1 VENIMNQQRIQ
12 LFAAVAITAALTA
25 SASAQNPFPYTN
37 PAGAYQPQRPPVLSP
52 YLNLNNRG
60 NPAVN
65 YYNFVQPQLQLAQPF
80 VGNQG
85 PALPA
90 YQAGD
95 EAVLDPHDPTSIM
108 PRPSGH
114 PSTFNSTGAYFN
126 SLGTIGSGFGRP
138 GGGVQAPPTQIGRRR

>member
-1 VENIMNQQRIQ
+1 VEDIMKRQPI
-12 LFAAVAITAALTA
+12 LLLAAVAITAALA
-25 SASAQNPFPYTN
+25 APASAQNPYPYNTG
-37 PAGAYQPQRPPVLSP
+37 GAYQPQRPPVLSP

-85 PALPA
+85 PPLPA
-90 YQAGD
+90 YQPGD
-95 EAVLDPHDPTSIM
+95 EAVLDPHNPTDTM

-138 GGGVQAPPTQIGRRR
+138 GGGVQAPVAQIGRRR